1 VDPLGAVDPER
12 TNPNDLTED
21 DDIEE
26 KVRQLLE
33 GKLDDA
39 DLEMLLKLIR
49 PEETS
54 EDPPAPIDNSDA
66 PPLDKADAPPPAAS
80 SPPPDDDKD
89 PARDSSNLPRPGGAM
104 DRKPAFNKEIK
115 VDKQAMDAAILA
127 AVTEVK
133 RNQQAAADLGVAR
146 AIAETTKR
154 LNARAD
160 AERFVRPWIG
170 EVQIA
175 MDTADDVYRLALD
188 TMGVPTKSVHPSAF
202 KAMLGLVPKPG
213 DAVARPMRLAADEA
227 SHASLMDRFPALK
240 NARVAG

>member
-1 VDPLGAVDPER
+1 
-12 TNPNDLTED
+12 
-21 DDIEE
+21 
-26 KVRQLLE
+26 
-33 GKLDDA
+33 
-39 DLEMLLKLIR
+39 M
-49 PEETS
+49 
-54 EDPPAPIDNSDA
+54 
-66 PPLDKADAPPPAAS
+66 DKP
-80 SPPPDDDKD
+80 
-89 PARDSSNLPRPGGAM
+89 
-104 DRKPAFNKEIK
+104 
-115 VDKQAMDAAILA
+115 AMDAAIRVA
-127 AVTEVK
+127 SERAVA
-133 RNQQAAADLGVAR
+133 QA
-146 AIAETTKR
+146 IKQTTDR

-213 DAVARPMRLAADEA
+213 DAMPRPMRLAADEA